1 MFINPWP
8 WDKHN
13 TVEPR
18 DLIVAPVVII
28 LIYIFAYLIRPRVT
42 DATTRRYF
50 IPALSIRM
58 FGAIALGL
66 IYHFYY
72 QGGDTFNYHTH
83 GSRIIY
89 EAFIDSSWSGLKL
102 IFGTDRFDP
111 TLWEYTRSIW
121 YIRDAQSFFIIRMA
135 AIIDLF
141 TFSSYLGTALIFSVL
156 SFIGGWMLF
165 QTFYIIRP
173 LSHRWAAISCLFIPS
188 VIFWGSGILKDTVSV
203 AFLFMATYYVHRLA
217 FQRRLTL
224 FNFIGLFIS
233 LFFIYSIKKYILIC
247 FIAAVMVWF
256 FAQFLVRVRS
266 IIARIMMVPIVTFLC
281 VTLAYFSI
289 NMVVEEDSRYA
300 LDKIA
305 ITSKITAYDIRYGW
319 GKDAGTGYSL
329 GELDG
334 SFGTMLRLAPAAIN
348 VSLFR
353 PYLWEV
359 KNPLML
365 LSALESLFMLIG
377 TLYLLIR
384 LRGRL
389 FKGFSPEVTFCL
401 TFALIFAFGV
411 GISTYNFGTLARYKI
426 PMMPFYVMALGL
438 MLEFVNIRQK
448 APALTE
454 TE

>member
-156 SFIGGWMLF
+156 SFIGGRMLF
-165 QTFYIIRP
+165 QTFYIGTN
-173 LSHRWAAISCLFIPS
+173 LSHRWAAISCLFTIS
-188 VIFWGSGILKDTVSV
+188 DLHLGFRNRQDTVSGNS
-203 AFLFMATYYVHRLA
+203 FWLA
-217 FQRRLTL
+217 AIFADWH
-224 FNFIGLFIS
+224 FNADS
-233 LFFIYSIKKYILIC
+233 PSSILSVTVFSPLHQEIPLIC
-247 FIAAVMVWF
+247 FIAAVM
-256 FAQFLVRVRS
+256 FLIS
-266 IIARIMMVPIVTFLC
+266 
-281 VTLAYFSI
+281 
-289 NMVVEEDSRYA
+289 
-300 LDKIA
+300 
-305 ITSKITAYDIRYGW
+305 
-319 GKDAGTGYSL
+319 AGEGSYSHC
-329 GELDG
+329 
-334 SFGTMLRLAPAAIN
+334 
-348 VSLFR
+348 
-353 PYLWEV
+353 
-359 KNPLML
+359 
-365 LSALESLFMLIG
+365 ES
-377 TLYLLIR
+377 
-384 LRGRL
+384 
-389 FKGFSPEVTFCL
+389 
-401 TFALIFAFGV
+401 
-411 GISTYNFGTLARYKI
+411 
-426 PMMPFYVMALGL
+426 
-438 MLEFVNIRQK
+438 
-448 APALTE
+448 
-454 TE
+454 